1 MEETKEYYIEN
12 VDANDNIH
20 PDKFVFDINELEKI
34 NKNGMKYCEY
44 GTNFVRLFYVNNP
57 NNIVKKRIINNNV
70 LFTCYRKLFNYI
82 GYYNEAR
89 YSAIPEFFQIRAK
102 HYNYKFY
109 ANHSRNYYY
118 ALSTSGKNLTRTTS
132 HQDKMKYYNTI
143 HKKNR
148 NYEYIEMAFLDNLD
162 DFGNFFKKKCIY

>member
-70 LFTCYRKLFNYI
+70 LFT
-82 GYYNEAR
+82 
-89 YSAIPEFFQIRAK
+89 
-102 HYNYKFY
+102 
-109 ANHSRNYYY
+109 
-118 ALSTSGKNLTRTTS
+118 
-132 HQDKMKYYNTI
+132 
-143 HKKNR
+143 
-148 NYEYIEMAFLDNLD
+148 
-162 DFGNFFKKKCIY
+162 